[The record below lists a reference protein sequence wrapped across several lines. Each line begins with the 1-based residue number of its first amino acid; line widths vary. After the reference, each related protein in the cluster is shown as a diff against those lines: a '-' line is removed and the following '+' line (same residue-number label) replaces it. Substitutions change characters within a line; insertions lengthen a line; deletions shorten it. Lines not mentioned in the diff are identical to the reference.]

1 MIPSIA
7 ARKNKFENSKQIQAD
22 VEYSKQMQADVE
34 DTKQNTHGDREIEQE
49 EMDWAQRDI
58 SDFRDSSYLE
68 MFNF

>member
-34 DTKQNTHGDREIEQE
+34 DTKQNTHGDREIEHRETFQT
-49 EMDWAQRDI
+49 
-58 SDFRDSSYLE
+58 LE
-68 MFNF
+68 ILHT